1 MIALITARAAAWQ
14 RGSVHR
20 QVLSAAAVVAFFT
33 FAAKLAAAAKEI
45 VVAQR
50 FGTSTDV
57 DAFILAMIVPGFA
70 MSVVASSL
78 RTALIPTYVD
88 VREQEGA
95 DAAQR
100 LLSSTMVLGLALMTV
115 AAGLIVTLLP
125 ATLRLVA
132 RGLTSDVVQLTT
144 RLSFWILPGIV
155 LAGANTI
162 WSAVLHAHQKF
173 TVPSA
178 APLAMPV
185 CAVGALLA
193 GGRTWGIHALAAGT
207 LLGWVVESAWIGV
220 AVRREGLTLLPRWR
234 GMTPAV
240 RRVAGQYWPMVAG
253 TLVMGSNP
261 VVDNVMAAA
270 LGAGSVAALGYGG
283 KVNSL
288 ILGVGASSVAAAVLP
303 HFSRLAARRDWA
315 GLLRTTRTYAA
326 LLIGISIPLTIALVA
341 LSTPIARLLFERG
354 AFTAADTAVVSRIQT
369 FYFVATPIGF
379 AGVLFV
385 RLIIATNATQFL
397 MWLSILNAIVNVTA
411 NLAFSRWLGV
421 AGIALSTSLV
431 SVLSPLLAFA
441 YASRR
446 LRTLIETGGEP

>member
-1 MIALITARAAAWQ
+1 
-14 RGSVHR
+14 
-20 QVLSAAAVVAFFT
+20 
-33 FAAKLAAAAKEI
+33 
-45 VVAQR
+45 
-50 FGTSTDV
+50 
-57 DAFILAMIVPGFA
+57 
-70 MSVVASSL
+70 
-78 RTALIPTYVD
+78 
-88 VREQEGA
+88 
-95 DAAQR
+95 
-100 LLSSTMVLGLALMTV
+100 
-115 AAGLIVTLLP
+115 
-125 ATLRLVA
+125 
-132 RGLTSDVVQLTT
+132 
-144 RLSFWILPGIV
+144 
-155 LAGANTI
+155 
-162 WSAVLHAHQKF
+162 
-173 TVPSA
+173 
-178 APLAMPV
+178 
-185 CAVGALLA
+185 
-193 GGRTWGIHALAAGT
+193 
-207 LLGWVVESAWIGV
+207 
-220 AVRREGLTLLPRWR
+220 
-234 GMTPAV
+234 
-240 RRVAGQYWPMVAG
+240 
-253 TLVMGSNP
+253 

-270 LGAGSVAALGYGG
+270 VGAGSVAALGYGG